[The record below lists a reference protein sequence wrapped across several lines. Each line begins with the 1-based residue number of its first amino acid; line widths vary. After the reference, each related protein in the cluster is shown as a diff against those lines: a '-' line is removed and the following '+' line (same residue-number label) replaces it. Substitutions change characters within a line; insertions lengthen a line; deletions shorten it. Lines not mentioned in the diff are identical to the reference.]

1 MKQISVF
8 SLRITALTTGK
19 SAVFTDVKT
28 YENYYATRRVANEIL
43 AAQNEQKDIPLWVQ
57 EVKKS
62 SNEDRPTK
70 PYKRM
75 SWLATPSRF

>member
-28 YENYYATRRVANEIL
+28 GESYYAGRRVANEIL

-57 EVKKS
+57 EAKRTS
-62 SNEDRPTK
+62 HEDTTTK
-70 PYKRM
+70 PYERM